1 VARAGGKSYL
11 MLPLAFPIVLPIL
24 IFAAKGTAMA
34 MTGNGGNQAIG
45 LVSYQVAMITL
56 SAMLFE
62 KVWTDA

>member
-1 VARAGGKSYL
+1 
-11 MLPLAFPIVLPIL
+11 M
-24 IFAAKGTAMA
+24 AAANASALG
-34 MTGNGGNQAIG
+34 GNGGNLIIG